1 MNAEQMRLVIYL
13 TKDIRERE
21 KIKKIKNDFKK
32 FFLNKWKIELLLIN
46 QRKVIGGTRLKRKSS
61 NSILAMLGLRYILAI
76 QVENTTVRISEYR
89 TVLEKKNGTYQYIDG
104 I

>member
-1 MNAEQMRLVIYL
+1 MRLVIYL

-21 KIKKIKNDFKK
+21 KNQENQEWLQKVFSKQVENRVVV
-32 FFLNKWKIELLLIN
+32 N

-89 TVLEKKNGTYQYIDG
+89 TVLEKKMELINI
-104 I
+104 